1 MTRILL
7 VDDSPFVL
15 DELSR
20 IAGEDGGFKVAGRAR
35 NGAAALEM
43 ADRLRPDLVSLD
55 VDMPLL
61 NGLATLKQLMTR
73 RPVPIVMLSALT
85 GAVSPMT
92 FECLRLGAVDVL
104 EKPGGHDGRDLAL
117 QRAEILRRLRGA
129 ASVDPRTV
137 RLGRMK
143 RTAPRRPAAP
153 GARPR
158 SVVVVS
164 GGRAALGPL
173 VTLLNAFPAGS
184 GGALLARLDVPASV
198 ATAFAEYASRFSAL
212 RIEAQPEGAAL
223 RPDTAYL
230 LPASSTALVVA
241 ERTGPALRTAGLQA
255 GGDPA
260 LAVEC
265 LFESAAGEF
274 GAATTA
280 VVLAGAAR
288 GTVEGLRHV
297 ASRGGAVVAQ
307 SPASASDGQAL
318 RRAVEAGLVR
328 PSRGLEELAGAAM
341 ARLSSGGRA

>member
-1 MTRILL
+1 MTSLLL

-20 IAGEDGGFKVAGRAR
+20 IAGGDGGFTVAGRAR

-43 ADRLRPDLVSLD
+43 AERLRPDLISLD

-73 RPVPIVMLSALT
+73 RPVPTVMLSALT
-85 GAVSPMT
+85 GADSPMT

-104 EKPGGHDGRDLAL
+104 EKPGGHDGSGLAL

-137 RLGRMK
+137 RFGRM
-143 RTAPRRPAAP
+143 RRPAPRRPAAP
-153 GARPR
+153 GVRPR
-158 SVVVVS
+158 SLLVVS

-173 VTLLNAFPAGS
+173 LSLLNAFPAGS
-184 GGALLARLDVPASV
+184 GGALVARLDVAASV
-198 ATAFAEYASRFSAL
+198 ATAFAQYAARFSAL
-212 RIEAQPEGAAL
+212 RIEAQPDGAAL

-230 LPASSTALVVA
+230 VPASSTSLVVA
-241 ERTGPALRTAGLQA
+241 ERAGLSLRPA
-255 GGDPA
+255 GSRAGEDPA
-260 LAVEC
+260 LAVEH

-280 VVLAGAAR
+280 VVLAGAPR

-297 ASRGGAVVAQ
+297 ASRGGAVVGQ
-307 SPASASDGQAL
+307 SPASAADGVTL

-328 PSRGLEELAGAAM
+328 PSRDLEELAGAAM
-341 ARLSSGGRA
+341 ARLSPWALA